1 MGGRAHGYKEITMN
15 TNTNNNTV
23 NNNNESL
30 DLNMEDL
37 FVDGDKL
44 QDAEKDIEEKTNEIL
59 MTYNRF
65 LYSENPDTIAELVV
79 NVFELA
85 QSIDPQNIFYEATED
100 RIKWSTQALSAN
112 MSQFVLVEGLLTHR
126 FKAGLLVNV
135 FENEMGT
142 TVKVLPA
149 NSDIL
154 KGTAYLGGLKD
165 MKQVNHIV
173 ENVIQVA
180 NIPTEGPNSQMT
192 VVQEP
197 LNPAMPQM
205 TGYCIVLFGLEP
217 QQMSNLK
224 RASKVKKASEKMSKF
239 VSNASTAGYAT
250 TKAALDG
257 IVTPGMDLATKMGG
271 LVIGSVATG
280 AAKSGMTFVGELTGA
295 LVQADL
301 PHCEQL
307 NTIKSN
313 CAKLAMQYG
322 RGNKNDSFS
331 FEF

>member
-1 MGGRAHGYKEITMN
+1 M
-15 TNTNNNTV
+15 
-23 NNNNESL
+23 SL
-30 DLNMEDL
+30 DLNMDSM
-37 FVDGDKL
+37 FVDGDQL
-44 QDAEKDIEEKTNEIL
+44 EQAEQANEEQVLEQ
-59 MTYNRF
+59 YDRF
-65 LYSENPDTIAELVV
+65 LYCEDPNTIAEIAT
-79 NVFELA
+79 NVFGFA
-85 QSIDPQNIFYEATED
+85 QSVDPNNAFFETSDNY
-100 RIKWSTQALSAN
+100 IKWSLKAMSNN
-112 MSQFVLVEGLLTHR
+112 MTQFVLVEGLLSHR
-126 FKAGLLVNV
+126 MKAGLLANV
-135 FENEMGT
+135 YADENNAT
-142 TVKVLPA
+142 FKVMLSNA
-149 NSDIL
+149 DVL
-154 KGTAYLGGLKD
+154 KGTAFLGKLKD
-165 MKQVNHIV
+165 MKQVNHIT
-173 ENVIQVA
+173 ENVIKVA
-180 NIPTEGPNSQMT
+180 NIPVEGPNSQIT

-197 LNPAMPQM
+197 INPNMPNM
-205 TGYCIVLFGLEP
+205 LGYCIVLFNLEP

-224 RASKVKKASEKMSKF
+224 RASKVKKASDKMSKF

-307 NTIKSN
+307 NVIKSN

-322 RGNKNDSFS
+322 KGNKNDSFS

>member
-1 MGGRAHGYKEITMN
+1 M
-15 TNTNNNTV
+15 
-23 NNNNESL
+23 SL
-30 DLNMEDL
+30 DLNMDNMFVSGDDL
-37 FVDGDKL
+37 E
-44 QDAEKDIEEKTNEIL
+44 QAEQANEEQVLEQ
-59 MTYNRF
+59 YDRF
-65 LYSENPDTIAELVV
+65 LYSEDPNTIAELAT
-79 NVFELA
+79 NVFGFA
-85 QSIDPQNIFYEATED
+85 QSVDPNNAFFETSDNY
-100 RIKWSTQALSAN
+100 IKWSLKAMSNN
-112 MSQFVLVEGLLTHR
+112 MNQFVLVEGLLSHR
-126 FKAGLLVNV
+126 MKAGLLANV
-135 FENEMGT
+135 YADENNAT
-142 TVKVLPA
+142 FKVMLSNA
-149 NSDIL
+149 DVL
-154 KGTAYLGGLKD
+154 KGTAFLGKLKD
-165 MKQVNHIV
+165 MKQVNHII
-173 ENVIQVA
+173 ENVIKVA
-180 NIPTEGPNSQMT
+180 NIPVEGPNSQIT

-197 LNPAMPQM
+197 INPNMPNM
-205 TGYCIVLFGLEP
+205 LGYCIVLFNLEP

-224 RASKVKKASEKMSKF
+224 RASKVKKASDKMSKF

-257 IVTPGMDLATKMGG
+257 IVTPGMELATKMGG
-271 LVIGSVATG
+271 LVVGSVATG

>member
-1 MGGRAHGYKEITMN
+1 M
-15 TNTNNNTV
+15 NNNTV

-30 DLNMEDL
+30 DLNMENL

-65 LYSENPDTIAELVV
+65 LYSENPDTIAELIM

-135 FENEMGT
+135 FENEMGA

-205 TGYCIVLFGLEP
+205 TGFCIVLFGLEP

-224 RASKVKKASEKMSKF
+224 RASKVKKASDKMSKF

-257 IVTPGMDLATKMGG
+257 IVTPGMELATKMGG
-271 LVIGSVATG
+271 LVVGSVATG

-313 CAKLAMQYG
+313 CAKLALQYG

>member
-1 MGGRAHGYKEITMN
+1 M
-15 TNTNNNTV
+15 
-23 NNNNESL
+23 SL
-30 DLNMEDL
+30 DLNMDNMFVSGDDL
-37 FVDGDKL
+37 E
-44 QDAEKDIEEKTNEIL
+44 QAEQANEEQVLEQ
-59 MTYNRF
+59 YDRF
-65 LYSENPDTIAELVV
+65 LYSEDPNTIAELAT
-79 NVFELA
+79 NVFGFA
-85 QSIDPQNIFYEATED
+85 QSVDPNNAFFETSDNY
-100 RIKWSTQALSAN
+100 IKWSLKAMSNN
-112 MSQFVLVEGLLTHR
+112 MTQFVLVEGLLSHR
-126 FKAGLLVNV
+126 MKAGLLANV
-135 FENEMGT
+135 FADENNAT
-142 TVKVLPA
+142 FKVMLSNA
-149 NSDIL
+149 DVL
-154 KGTAYLGGLKD
+154 KGTAFLGKLKD
-165 MKQVNHIV
+165 MKQVNHIT
-173 ENVIQVA
+173 ENVIKVA
-180 NIPTEGPNSQMT
+180 NIPVEGPNAQMT

-197 LNPAMPQM
+197 INPNMPNM
-205 TGYCIVLFGLEP
+205 LGYCIVLFNLEP

-224 RASKVKKASEKMSKF
+224 RASKVKKASDKMSKF

-313 CAKLAMQYG
+313 CAKLALQYG
-322 RGNKNDSFS
+322 KGNRNDSFS

>member
-1 MGGRAHGYKEITMN
+1 M
-15 TNTNNNTV
+15 
-23 NNNNESL
+23 SL
-30 DLNMEDL
+30 DLNMDNM
-37 FVDGDKL
+37 FVSGDEL
-44 QDAEKDIEEKTNEIL
+44 EQAEQANEEQVLEQ
-59 MTYNRF
+59 YDRF
-65 LYSENPDTIAELVV
+65 LYCEDSNTIAELAT
-79 NVFELA
+79 NVFGFA
-85 QSIDPQNIFYEATED
+85 QSVDPNNAFFETSDNY
-100 RIKWSTQALSAN
+100 IKWSLKAMSNN
-112 MSQFVLVEGLLTHR
+112 MTQFVLVEGLLSHR
-126 FKAGLLVNV
+126 MKAGLLANV
-135 FENEMGT
+135 YEDENNAT
-142 TVKVLPA
+142 FKVMLSNA
-149 NSDIL
+149 DVL
-154 KGTAYLGGLKD
+154 KGTAFLGKLKD
-165 MKQVNHIV
+165 MKQVNHII
-173 ENVIQVA
+173 ENVIKVA
-180 NIPTEGPNSQMT
+180 NIPVEGPNSQIT

-197 LNPAMPQM
+197 INPNMPNM
-205 TGYCIVLFGLEP
+205 LGYCIVLFNLEP

-224 RASKVKKASEKMSKF
+224 RASKVKKASDKMSKF

-313 CAKLAMQYG
+313 CAKLALQYG
-322 RGNKNDSFS
+322 KGNRNDSFS

>member
-1 MGGRAHGYKEITMN
+1 M
-15 TNTNNNTV
+15 
-23 NNNNESL
+23 SL
-30 DLNMEDL
+30 DLNMDNMFVSGDDL
-37 FVDGDKL
+37 E
-44 QDAEKDIEEKTNEIL
+44 QAEQANEEQVLEQ
-59 MTYNRF
+59 YDRF
-65 LYSENPDTIAELVV
+65 LYSEDPNTIAELAT
-79 NVFELA
+79 NVFGFA
-85 QSIDPQNIFYEATED
+85 QSVDPNNAFFETSDNY
-100 RIKWSTQALSAN
+100 IKWSLKAMSNN
-112 MSQFVLVEGLLTHR
+112 MTQFVLVEGLLSHR
-126 FKAGLLVNV
+126 MKAGLLANV
-135 FENEMGT
+135 YADENNAT
-142 TVKVLPA
+142 FKVMLSNA
-149 NSDIL
+149 DVL
-154 KGTAYLGGLKD
+154 KGTAFLGKLKD
-165 MKQVNHIV
+165 MKQVNHIT
-173 ENVIQVA
+173 ENVIKVA
-180 NIPTEGPNSQMT
+180 NIPVEGPNSQIT

-197 LNPAMPQM
+197 INPNMPNM
-205 TGYCIVLFGLEP
+205 LGYCIVLFNLEP

-224 RASKVKKASEKMSKF
+224 RASKVKKASDKMSKF

-257 IVTPGMDLATKMGG
+257 IVTPGMELATKMGG
-271 LVIGSVATG
+271 LVVGSVATG

>member
-1 MGGRAHGYKEITMN
+1 M
-15 TNTNNNTV
+15 
-23 NNNNESL
+23 SL
-30 DLNMEDL
+30 DLNMDNM
-37 FVDGDKL
+37 FVSGDEL
-44 QDAEKDIEEKTNEIL
+44 EQAEQANEEQVLEQ
-59 MTYNRF
+59 YDRF
-65 LYSENPDTIAELVV
+65 LYCEDPNTIAELAT
-79 NVFELA
+79 NVFGFA
-85 QSIDPQNIFYEATED
+85 QSVDPNNAFFETSDNY
-100 RIKWSTQALSAN
+100 IKWSLKAMSNN
-112 MSQFVLVEGLLTHR
+112 MTQFVLVEGLLSHR
-126 FKAGLLVNV
+126 MKAGLLANV
-135 FENEMGT
+135 FADENNAT
-142 TVKVLPA
+142 FKVMLSNA
-149 NSDIL
+149 DVL
-154 KGTAYLGGLKD
+154 KGTAFLGKLKD
-165 MKQVNHIV
+165 MKQVNHII
-173 ENVIQVA
+173 ENVIKVA
-180 NIPTEGPNSQMT
+180 NIPVEGPNSQIT

-197 LNPAMPQM
+197 INPNMPNM
-205 TGYCIVLFGLEP
+205 LGYCIVLFNLEP

-224 RASKVKKASEKMSKF
+224 RASKVKKASDKMSKF

-307 NTIKSN
+307 NVIKSN

>member
-1 MGGRAHGYKEITMN
+1 M
-15 TNTNNNTV
+15 
-23 NNNNESL
+23 SL
-30 DLNMEDL
+30 DLNMDNM
-37 FVDGDKL
+37 FVSGDEL
-44 QDAEKDIEEKTNEIL
+44 EQAEQANEEQVLEQ
-59 MTYNRF
+59 YDRF
-65 LYSENPDTIAELVV
+65 LYCEDPNTIAELAT
-79 NVFELA
+79 NVFGFA
-85 QSIDPQNIFYEATED
+85 QSVDPNNAFFETSDNY
-100 RIKWSTQALSAN
+100 IKWSLKAMSNN
-112 MSQFVLVEGLLTHR
+112 MTQFVLVEGLLSHR
-126 FKAGLLVNV
+126 MKAGLLANV
-135 FENEMGT
+135 FADENNAT
-142 TVKVLPA
+142 FKVMLSNA
-149 NSDIL
+149 DVL
-154 KGTAYLGGLKD
+154 KGTAFLGKLKD
-165 MKQVNHIV
+165 MKQVNHIT
-173 ENVIQVA
+173 ENVIKVA
-180 NIPTEGPNSQMT
+180 NIPVEGPNSQIT

-197 LNPAMPQM
+197 INPNMPNM
-205 TGYCIVLFGLEP
+205 LGYCIVLFNLEP

-224 RASKVKKASEKMSKF
+224 RASKVKKASDKMSKF

-313 CAKLAMQYG
+313 CAKLALQYG
-322 RGNKNDSFS
+322 RGNRNDSFS

>member
-1 MGGRAHGYKEITMN
+1 M
-15 TNTNNNTV
+15 
-23 NNNNESL
+23 SL
-30 DLNMEDL
+30 DLNMDNM
-37 FVDGDKL
+37 FVSGDEL
-44 QDAEKDIEEKTNEIL
+44 EQAEQANEEQVLEQ
-59 MTYNRF
+59 YDRF
-65 LYSENPDTIAELVV
+65 LYCEDPNTIAEIAT
-79 NVFELA
+79 NVFGFA
-85 QSIDPQNIFYEATED
+85 QSVDPNNAFFETSDNY
-100 RIKWSTQALSAN
+100 IKWSLKAMSNN
-112 MSQFVLVEGLLTHR
+112 MTQFVLVEGLLSHR
-126 FKAGLLVNV
+126 MKAGLLANV
-135 FENEMGT
+135 FADENNAT
-142 TVKVLPA
+142 FKVMLSNA
-149 NSDIL
+149 DVL
-154 KGTAYLGGLKD
+154 KGTAFLGKLKD
-165 MKQVNHIV
+165 MKQVNHIT
-173 ENVIQVA
+173 ENVIKVA
-180 NIPTEGPNSQMT
+180 NIPVEGPNSQIT

-197 LNPAMPQM
+197 INPNMPNM
-205 TGYCIVLFGLEP
+205 LGYCIVLFNLEP

-224 RASKVKKASEKMSKF
+224 RASKVKKASDKMSKF

-307 NTIKSN
+307 NVIKSN

-322 RGNKNDSFS
+322 KGNKNDSFS

>member
-1 MGGRAHGYKEITMN
+1 M
-15 TNTNNNTV
+15 
-23 NNNNESL
+23 SL
-30 DLNMEDL
+30 DLNMDNM
-37 FVDGDKL
+37 FVSGDEL
-44 QDAEKDIEEKTNEIL
+44 EQAEQANEEQVLEQ
-59 MTYNRF
+59 YDRF
-65 LYSENPDTIAELVV
+65 LYSEDPNTIAELAT
-79 NVFELA
+79 NVFGFA
-85 QSIDPQNIFYEATED
+85 QSVDPNNAFFETSDNY
-100 RIKWSTQALSAN
+100 IKWSLKAMSNN
-112 MSQFVLVEGLLTHR
+112 MTQFVLVEGLLSHR
-126 FKAGLLVNV
+126 MKAGLLANV
-135 FENEMGT
+135 FADENNAT
-142 TVKVLPA
+142 FKVMLSNA
-149 NSDIL
+149 DVL
-154 KGTAYLGGLKD
+154 KGTAFLGKLKD
-165 MKQVNHIV
+165 MKQVNHIT
-173 ENVIQVA
+173 ENVIKVA
-180 NIPTEGPNSQMT
+180 NIPVEGPNSQIT

-197 LNPAMPQM
+197 INPNMPNM
-205 TGYCIVLFGLEP
+205 LGYCIVLFNLEP

-224 RASKVKKASEKMSKF
+224 RASKVKKASDKMSKF

-257 IVTPGMDLATKMGG
+257 IVTPGMELATKMGG
-271 LVIGSVATG
+271 LVVGSVATG

>member
-1 MGGRAHGYKEITMN
+1 M
-15 TNTNNNTV
+15 
-23 NNNNESL
+23 SL
-30 DLNMEDL
+30 DLNMDNM
-37 FVDGDKL
+37 FVSGDEL
-44 QDAEKDIEEKTNEIL
+44 EQAEQANEEQVLEQ
-59 MTYNRF
+59 YDRF
-65 LYSENPDTIAELVV
+65 LYSEDPNTIAELAT
-79 NVFELA
+79 NVFGFA
-85 QSIDPQNIFYEATED
+85 QSVDPNNAFFETSDNY
-100 RIKWSTQALSAN
+100 IKWSLKAMSNN
-112 MSQFVLVEGLLTHR
+112 MTQFVLVEGLLSHR
-126 FKAGLLVNV
+126 MKAGLLANV
-135 FENEMGT
+135 YADENNAT
-142 TVKVLPA
+142 FKVMLSNA
-149 NSDIL
+149 DVL
-154 KGTAYLGGLKD
+154 KGTAFLGKLKD
-165 MKQVNHIV
+165 MKQVNHIT
-173 ENVIQVA
+173 ENVIKVA
-180 NIPTEGPNSQMT
+180 NIPVEGPNAQMT

-197 LNPAMPQM
+197 INPNMPNM
-205 TGYCIVLFGLEP
+205 LGYCIVLFNLEP

-224 RASKVKKASEKMSKF
+224 RASKVKKASDKMSKF

-307 NTIKSN
+307 NVIKSN

-322 RGNKNDSFS
+322 KGNRNDSFS

>member
-1 MGGRAHGYKEITMN
+1 M
-15 TNTNNNTV
+15 
-23 NNNNESL
+23 SL
-30 DLNMEDL
+30 DLNMDNMFVSGDDL
-37 FVDGDKL
+37 E
-44 QDAEKDIEEKTNEIL
+44 QAEQANEEQVLEQ
-59 MTYNRF
+59 YDRF
-65 LYSENPDTIAELVV
+65 LYCEDPNTIAELAT
-79 NVFELA
+79 NVFGFA
-85 QSIDPQNIFYEATED
+85 QSVDPNNAFFETSDNY
-100 RIKWSTQALSAN
+100 IKWSLKAMSNN
-112 MSQFVLVEGLLTHR
+112 MKQFVLVEGLLSHR
-126 FKAGLLVNV
+126 MKAGLLANV
-135 FENEMGT
+135 YEDENNAT
-142 TVKVLPA
+142 FKVMLSNA
-149 NSDIL
+149 DVL
-154 KGTAYLGGLKD
+154 KGTAFLGKLKD
-165 MKQVNHIV
+165 MKQVNHII
-173 ENVIQVA
+173 ENVIKVA
-180 NIPTEGPNSQMT
+180 NIPVEGPNSQIT

-197 LNPAMPQM
+197 INPNMPNM
-205 TGYCIVLFGLEP
+205 LGYCIVLFNLEP

-224 RASKVKKASEKMSKF
+224 RASKVKKASDKMSKF

-322 RGNKNDSFS
+322 KGNRNDSFS

>member
-1 MGGRAHGYKEITMN
+1 MGGRAHGYKEIIM
-15 TNTNNNTV
+15 NNNTV

-30 DLNMEDL
+30 DLNMENL

-44 QDAEKDIEEKTNEIL
+44 QDAETDIEEKANEIL

-65 LYSENPDTIAELVV
+65 LYSENPDTIAELIM

-126 FKAGLLVNV
+126 FKAGLLANV
-135 FENEMGT
+135 FENEMGA

-180 NIPTEGPNSQMT
+180 GIPTEGPNSQMT
-192 VVQEP
+192 VVNEP

-205 TGYCIVLFGLEP
+205 TGFCIVLFGLEP

-224 RASKVKKASEKMSKF
+224 KASKVKKASDKVSKF
-239 VSNASTAGYAT
+239 VNNMSTSGYAI
-250 TKAALDG
+250 TKGALDG
-257 IVTPGMDLATKMGG
+257 IVAPSMDLATKMGG

-307 NTIKSN
+307 NVIKSN
-313 CAKLAMQYG
+313 CAKLALQYG

>member
-1 MGGRAHGYKEITMN
+1 M
-15 TNTNNNTV
+15 
-23 NNNNESL
+23 SL
-30 DLNMEDL
+30 DLNMDNM
-37 FVDGDKL
+37 FVSGDEL
-44 QDAEKDIEEKTNEIL
+44 ERAEQANEEQVLEQ
-59 MTYNRF
+59 YDRF
-65 LYSENPDTIAELVV
+65 LYSEDPNTIAEIAT
-79 NVFELA
+79 NVFGFA
-85 QSIDPQNIFYEATED
+85 QSVDPNNTFFETSD
-100 RIKWSTQALSAN
+100 NHIKWSLQAMSNN
-112 MSQFVLVEGLLTHR
+112 MTQFVLVEGLLSHR
-126 FKAGLLVNV
+126 MKAGLLANV
-135 FENEMGT
+135 YEDENNAT
-142 TVKVLPA
+142 FKVMPN

-154 KGTAYLGGLKD
+154 KGTAFLGKLKD
-165 MKQVNHIV
+165 MKQVNHII
-173 ENVIQVA
+173 ENVIKVA
-180 NIPTEGPNSQMT
+180 NIPTEGPNAQMT

-197 LNPAMPQM
+197 MNPNVPNML
-205 TGYCIVLFGLEP
+205 GYCIVLFNLEP

-224 RASKVKKASEKMSKF
+224 RASKVKKASDKMSKF

-257 IVTPGMDLATKMGG
+257 IIAPGMEVAGKMGG
-271 LVIGSVATG
+271 LVVGSVGTAT
-280 AAKSGMTFVGELTGA
+280 AKTAMTFVGELTGS

>member
-1 MGGRAHGYKEITMN
+1 M
-15 TNTNNNTV
+15 
-23 NNNNESL
+23 SL
-30 DLNMEDL
+30 DLNMDNM
-37 FVDGDKL
+37 FVSGDEL
-44 QDAEKDIEEKTNEIL
+44 EQAEQANEEQVLEQ
-59 MTYNRF
+59 YDRF
-65 LYSENPDTIAELVV
+65 LYCEDPNTIAELAT
-79 NVFELA
+79 NVFGFA
-85 QSIDPQNIFYEATED
+85 QSVDPNNAFFETSDNY
-100 RIKWSTQALSAN
+100 IKWSLKAMSNN
-112 MSQFVLVEGLLTHR
+112 MTQFVLVEGLLSHR
-126 FKAGLLVNV
+126 MKAGLLANV
-135 FENEMGT
+135 YADENNAT
-142 TVKVLPA
+142 FKVMLSNA
-149 NSDIL
+149 DVL
-154 KGTAYLGGLKD
+154 KGTAFLGKLKD
-165 MKQVNHIV
+165 MKQVNHII
-173 ENVIQVA
+173 ESVIKVA
-180 NIPTEGPNSQMT
+180 NIPVEGPNAQMT

-197 LNPAMPQM
+197 INPNMPNM
-205 TGYCIVLFGLEP
+205 LGYCIVLFNLEP

-224 RASKVKKASEKMSKF
+224 RASKVKKASDKMSKF

-257 IVTPGMDLATKMGG
+257 IVTPSMDLATKMGG

>member
-1 MGGRAHGYKEITMN
+1 M
-15 TNTNNNTV
+15 
-23 NNNNESL
+23 SL
-30 DLNMEDL
+30 DLNMDNM
-37 FVDGDKL
+37 FVSGDEL
-44 QDAEKDIEEKTNEIL
+44 EQAEQANEEQVLEQ
-59 MTYNRF
+59 YDRF
-65 LYSENPDTIAELVV
+65 LYCEDPNTIAELAT
-79 NVFELA
+79 NVFGFA
-85 QSIDPQNIFYEATED
+85 QSVDPNNAFFETSDNY
-100 RIKWSTQALSAN
+100 IKWSLKAMSNN
-112 MSQFVLVEGLLTHR
+112 MKQFVLVEGLLSHR
-126 FKAGLLVNV
+126 MKAGLLANV
-135 FENEMGT
+135 YEDENNAT
-142 TVKVLPA
+142 FKVMLSNA
-149 NSDIL
+149 DVL
-154 KGTAYLGGLKD
+154 KGTAFLGKLKD
-165 MKQVNHIV
+165 MKQVNHIL
-173 ENVIQVA
+173 ENVIKVA
-180 NIPTEGPNSQMT
+180 NIPVEGPNSQIT

-197 LNPAMPQM
+197 INPNMPNM
-205 TGYCIVLFGLEP
+205 LGYCIVLFNLEP

-224 RASKVKKASEKMSKF
+224 RASKVKKASDKMSKF

-257 IVTPGMDLATKMGG
+257 IVTPGMELATKMGG
-271 LVIGSVATG
+271 LVVGSVATG

>member
-1 MGGRAHGYKEITMN
+1 M
-15 TNTNNNTV
+15 
-23 NNNNESL
+23 SL
-30 DLNMEDL
+30 DLNMDNM
-37 FVDGDKL
+37 FVSGDEL
-44 QDAEKDIEEKTNEIL
+44 EQAEQANEEQVLEQ
-59 MTYNRF
+59 YDRF
-65 LYSENPDTIAELVV
+65 LYCEDPNTIAEIAT
-79 NVFELA
+79 NVFGFA
-85 QSIDPQNIFYEATED
+85 QSVDPNNAFFETSDNY
-100 RIKWSTQALSAN
+100 IKWSLKAMSNN
-112 MSQFVLVEGLLTHR
+112 MTQFVLVEGLLSHR
-126 FKAGLLVNV
+126 MKAGLLANV
-135 FENEMGT
+135 FADENNAT
-142 TVKVLPA
+142 FKVMLSNA
-149 NSDIL
+149 DVL
-154 KGTAYLGGLKD
+154 KGTAFLGKLKD
-165 MKQVNHIV
+165 MKQVNHIT
-173 ENVIQVA
+173 ENVIKVA
-180 NIPTEGPNSQMT
+180 NIPVEGPNSQIT

-197 LNPAMPQM
+197 INPNMPNM
-205 TGYCIVLFGLEP
+205 LGYCIVLFNLEP

-224 RASKVKKASEKMSKF
+224 RASKVKKASDKMSKF

-322 RGNKNDSFS
+322 KGNKNDSFS

>member
-1 MGGRAHGYKEITMN
+1 M
-15 TNTNNNTV
+15 
-23 NNNNESL
+23 SL
-30 DLNMEDL
+30 DLNMDNMFVSGDDL
-37 FVDGDKL
+37 E
-44 QDAEKDIEEKTNEIL
+44 QAEQANEEQVLEQ
-59 MTYNRF
+59 YDRF
-65 LYSENPDTIAELVV
+65 LYCEDPNTIAELAT
-79 NVFELA
+79 NVFGFA
-85 QSIDPQNIFYEATED
+85 QSVDPNNAFSETSDNY
-100 RIKWSTQALSAN
+100 IKWSLKAMSNN
-112 MSQFVLVEGLLTHR
+112 MKQFVLVEGLLSHR
-126 FKAGLLVNV
+126 MKAGLLANV
-135 FENEMGT
+135 FADENNAT
-142 TVKVLPA
+142 FKVMLSNA
-149 NSDIL
+149 DVL
-154 KGTAYLGGLKD
+154 KGTAFLGKLKD
-165 MKQVNHIV
+165 MKQVNHII
-173 ENVIQVA
+173 ESVIKVA
-180 NIPTEGPNSQMT
+180 NIPTEGPNAQMT

-197 LNPAMPQM
+197 INPNMPNM
-205 TGYCIVLFGLEP
+205 LGYCIVLFNLEP

-224 RASKVKKASEKMSKF
+224 RASKVKKASDKMSKF

-307 NTIKSN
+307 NVIKSN

>member
-1 MGGRAHGYKEITMN
+1 M
-15 TNTNNNTV
+15 
-23 NNNNESL
+23 SL
-30 DLNMEDL
+30 DLNMDNM
-37 FVDGDKL
+37 FVSGDEL
-44 QDAEKDIEEKTNEIL
+44 EQAEQANEEQVLEQ
-59 MTYNRF
+59 YDRF
-65 LYSENPDTIAELVV
+65 LYCEDPNTIAELAT
-79 NVFELA
+79 NVFGFA
-85 QSIDPQNIFYEATED
+85 QSIDPNNAFFETSDNY
-100 RIKWSTQALSAN
+100 IKWSLKAMSNN
-112 MSQFVLVEGLLTHR
+112 MKQFILVEGLLSHR
-126 FKAGLLVNV
+126 MKAGLLANV
-135 FENEMGT
+135 YEDENNAT
-142 TVKVLPA
+142 FKVMLSNA
-149 NSDIL
+149 DVL
-154 KGTAYLGGLKD
+154 KGTAFLGKLKD
-165 MKQVNHIV
+165 MKQVNHII
-173 ENVIQVA
+173 ENVIKVA
-180 NIPTEGPNSQMT
+180 NIPVEGPNSQIT

-197 LNPAMPQM
+197 INPNMPNM
-205 TGYCIVLFGLEP
+205 LGYCIVLFNLEP

-224 RASKVKKASEKMSKF
+224 RASKVKKASDKMSKF

-307 NTIKSN
+307 NVIKSN

-322 RGNKNDSFS
+322 KGNKNDSFS

>member
-1 MGGRAHGYKEITMN
+1 M
-15 TNTNNNTV
+15 
-23 NNNNESL
+23 SL
-30 DLNMEDL
+30 DLNMDSM
-37 FVDGDKL
+37 FVDGDQL
-44 QDAEKDIEEKTNEIL
+44 EQAEQANEEQVLEQ
-59 MTYNRF
+59 YDRF
-65 LYSENPDTIAELVV
+65 LYSEDPNTIAELAT
-79 NVFELA
+79 NVFGFA
-85 QSIDPQNIFYEATED
+85 QSVDPNNAFFETSDNY
-100 RIKWSTQALSAN
+100 IKWSLKAMSNN
-112 MSQFVLVEGLLTHR
+112 MTQFVLVEGLLSHR
-126 FKAGLLVNV
+126 MKAGLLANV
-135 FENEMGT
+135 YADENNAT
-142 TVKVLPA
+142 FKVMLSNA
-149 NSDIL
+149 DVL
-154 KGTAYLGGLKD
+154 KGTAFLGKLKD
-165 MKQVNHIV
+165 MKQVNHIT
-173 ENVIQVA
+173 ENVIKVA
-180 NIPTEGPNSQMT
+180 NIPVEGPNSQIT

-197 LNPAMPQM
+197 INPNMPNM
-205 TGYCIVLFGLEP
+205 LGYCIVLFNLEP

-224 RASKVKKASEKMSKF
+224 RASKVKKASDKMSKF

-307 NTIKSN
+307 NVIKSN

-322 RGNKNDSFS
+322 KGNKNDSFS

>member
-1 MGGRAHGYKEITMN
+1 M
-15 TNTNNNTV
+15 
-23 NNNNESL
+23 SL
-30 DLNMEDL
+30 DLNMDNM
-37 FVDGDKL
+37 FVSGDEL
-44 QDAEKDIEEKTNEIL
+44 EQAEQANEEQVLEQ
-59 MTYNRF
+59 YDRF
-65 LYSENPDTIAELVV
+65 LYCEDPNTIAELAT
-79 NVFELA
+79 NVFGFA
-85 QSIDPQNIFYEATED
+85 QSVDPNNAFFETSD
-100 RIKWSTQALSAN
+100 NHIKWSLQAMSNN
-112 MSQFVLVEGLLTHR
+112 MTQFVLVEGLLSHR
-126 FKAGLLVNV
+126 MKAGLLANV
-135 FENEMGT
+135 YEDENNAT
-142 TVKVLPA
+142 FKVMPN

-154 KGTAYLGGLKD
+154 KGTAFLGKLKD
-165 MKQVNHIV
+165 KKQVNHII
-173 ENVIQVA
+173 ENVIKVA
-180 NIPTEGPNSQMT
+180 NIPVEGPNAQMT

-197 LNPAMPQM
+197 MNPNVPNML
-205 TGYCIVLFGLEP
+205 GYCIVLFNLEP

-224 RASKVKKASEKMSKF
+224 RASKVKKASDKMSKF

-257 IVTPGMDLATKMGG
+257 IVAPGMEVATKMGG
-271 LVIGSVATG
+271 LVVGSVATS

>member
-1 MGGRAHGYKEITMN
+1 M
-15 TNTNNNTV
+15 
-23 NNNNESL
+23 SL
-30 DLNMEDL
+30 DLNMDNM
-37 FVDGDKL
+37 FVSGDEL
-44 QDAEKDIEEKTNEIL
+44 EQAEQANEEQVLEQ
-59 MTYNRF
+59 YDRF
-65 LYSENPDTIAELVV
+65 LYSEDPNTIAELAT
-79 NVFELA
+79 NVFGFA
-85 QSIDPQNIFYEATED
+85 QSVDPNNAFFETSDNY
-100 RIKWSTQALSAN
+100 IKWSLKAMSNN
-112 MSQFVLVEGLLTHR
+112 MTQFVLVEGLLSHR
-126 FKAGLLVNV
+126 MKAGLLANV
-135 FENEMGT
+135 YEDENNAT
-142 TVKVLPA
+142 FKVMLSNA
-149 NSDIL
+149 DVL
-154 KGTAYLGGLKD
+154 KGTAFLGKLKD

-173 ENVIQVA
+173 ENVIKVA
-180 NIPTEGPNSQMT
+180 NIPVEGPNSQIT

-197 LNPAMPQM
+197 INPNMPNM
-205 TGYCIVLFGLEP
+205 LGYCIVLFNLEP

-224 RASKVKKASEKMSKF
+224 RASKVKKASDKMSKF

>member
-1 MGGRAHGYKEITMN
+1 M
-15 TNTNNNTV
+15 
-23 NNNNESL
+23 SL
-30 DLNMEDL
+30 DLNMDNM
-37 FVDGDKL
+37 FVSGDEL
-44 QDAEKDIEEKTNEIL
+44 EQAEQANEEQVLEQ
-59 MTYNRF
+59 YDRF
-65 LYSENPDTIAELVV
+65 LYCEDPNTIAELAT
-79 NVFELA
+79 NVFGFA
-85 QSIDPQNIFYEATED
+85 QSVDPNNAFFETSDNY
-100 RIKWSTQALSAN
+100 IKWSLKAMSNN
-112 MSQFVLVEGLLTHR
+112 MKQFVLVEGLLSHR
-126 FKAGLLVNV
+126 MKAGLLANV
-135 FENEMGT
+135 YEDENNAT
-142 TVKVLPA
+142 FKVMLSNA
-149 NSDIL
+149 DVL
-154 KGTAYLGGLKD
+154 KGTAFLGKLKD
-165 MKQVNHIV
+165 MKQVNHII
-173 ENVIQVA
+173 ENVIKVA
-180 NIPTEGPNSQMT
+180 NIPVEGPNAQMT

-197 LNPAMPQM
+197 INPNMQNM
-205 TGYCIVLFGLEP
+205 LGYCIVLFGLEP

-224 RASKVKKASEKMSKF
+224 RASKVQKASDKMSKF

-313 CAKLAMQYG
+313 CAKLALQYG
-322 RGNKNDSFS
+322 KGNRNDSFS

>member
-1 MGGRAHGYKEITMN
+1 M
-15 TNTNNNTV
+15 
-23 NNNNESL
+23 SL
-30 DLNMEDL
+30 DLNMDSM
-37 FVDGDKL
+37 FVSGDEL
-44 QDAEKDIEEKTNEIL
+44 EQAEQANEEQVLEQ
-59 MTYNRF
+59 YDRF
-65 LYSENPDTIAELVV
+65 LYCEDPNTIAEIAT
-79 NVFELA
+79 NVFGFA
-85 QSIDPQNIFYEATED
+85 QSVDPNNAFFETSDNY
-100 RIKWSTQALSAN
+100 IKWSLKAMSNN
-112 MSQFVLVEGLLTHR
+112 MTQFVLVEGLLSHR
-126 FKAGLLVNV
+126 MKAGLLANV
-135 FENEMGT
+135 YADENNAT
-142 TVKVLPA
+142 FKVMLSNA
-149 NSDIL
+149 DVL
-154 KGTAYLGGLKD
+154 KGTAFLGKLKD
-165 MKQVNHIV
+165 MKQVNHII
-173 ENVIQVA
+173 ENVIKVA
-180 NIPTEGPNSQMT
+180 NIPVEGPNSQIT

-197 LNPAMPQM
+197 INPNMPNM
-205 TGYCIVLFGLEP
+205 LGYCIVLFNLEP

-224 RASKVKKASEKMSKF
+224 RASKVKKASDKMSKF

-307 NTIKSN
+307 NVIKSN

-322 RGNKNDSFS
+322 KGNKNDSFS

>member
-1 MGGRAHGYKEITMN
+1 M
-15 TNTNNNTV
+15 
-23 NNNNESL
+23 SL
-30 DLNMEDL
+30 DLNMDNM
-37 FVDGDKL
+37 FVSGDEL
-44 QDAEKDIEEKTNEIL
+44 EQAEQANEEQVLEQ
-59 MTYNRF
+59 YDRF
-65 LYSENPDTIAELVV
+65 LYSEDPNTIAELAT
-79 NVFELA
+79 NVFGFA
-85 QSIDPQNIFYEATED
+85 QSVDPNNAFFETSDNY
-100 RIKWSTQALSAN
+100 IKWSLKAMSNN
-112 MSQFVLVEGLLTHR
+112 MTQFVLVEGLLSHR
-126 FKAGLLVNV
+126 MKAGLLANV
-135 FENEMGT
+135 YADENNAT
-142 TVKVLPA
+142 FKVMLSNA
-149 NSDIL
+149 DVL
-154 KGTAYLGGLKD
+154 KGTAFLGKLKD
-165 MKQVNHIV
+165 MKQVNHIT
-173 ENVIQVA
+173 ENVIKVA
-180 NIPTEGPNSQMT
+180 NIPVEGPNSQIT

-197 LNPAMPQM
+197 INPNMPNM
-205 TGYCIVLFGLEP
+205 LGYCIVLFNLEP

-224 RASKVKKASEKMSKF
+224 RASKVKKASDKMSKF

-313 CAKLAMQYG
+313 CAKLALQYG

>member
-1 MGGRAHGYKEITMN
+1 M
-15 TNTNNNTV
+15 
-23 NNNNESL
+23 SL
-30 DLNMEDL
+30 DLNMDNM
-37 FVDGDKL
+37 FVSGDEL
-44 QDAEKDIEEKTNEIL
+44 EQAEQANEEQVLEQ
-59 MTYNRF
+59 YDRF
-65 LYSENPDTIAELVV
+65 LYCEDPNTIAEIAT
-79 NVFELA
+79 NVFGFA
-85 QSIDPQNIFYEATED
+85 QSVDPNNAFFETSDNY
-100 RIKWSTQALSAN
+100 IKWSLKAMSNN
-112 MSQFVLVEGLLTHR
+112 MTQFVLVEGLLSHR
-126 FKAGLLVNV
+126 MKAGLLANV
-135 FENEMGT
+135 YADENNAT
-142 TVKVLPA
+142 FKVMLSNA
-149 NSDIL
+149 DVL
-154 KGTAYLGGLKD
+154 KGTAFLGKLKD
-165 MKQVNHIV
+165 MKQVNHII
-173 ENVIQVA
+173 ENVIKVA
-180 NIPTEGPNSQMT
+180 NIPVEGPNSQIT

-197 LNPAMPQM
+197 INPNMPNM
-205 TGYCIVLFGLEP
+205 LGYCIVLFNLEP

-224 RASKVKKASEKMSKF
+224 RASKVKKASDKMSKF

>member
-1 MGGRAHGYKEITMN
+1 M
-15 TNTNNNTV
+15 
-23 NNNNESL
+23 SL
-30 DLNMEDL
+30 DLNMDNM
-37 FVDGDKL
+37 FVSGDEL
-44 QDAEKDIEEKTNEIL
+44 EQAEQANEEQVLEQ
-59 MTYNRF
+59 YDRF
-65 LYSENPDTIAELVV
+65 LYCEDPNTIAELAT
-79 NVFELA
+79 NVFGFA
-85 QSIDPQNIFYEATED
+85 QSIDPNNAFFETSDNY
-100 RIKWSTQALSAN
+100 IKWSLKAMSNN
-112 MSQFVLVEGLLTHR
+112 MNQFVLVEGLLSHR
-126 FKAGLLVNV
+126 MKAGLLANV
-135 FENEMGT
+135 YEDENNAT
-142 TVKVLPA
+142 FKVMLSNA
-149 NSDIL
+149 DVL
-154 KGTAYLGGLKD
+154 KGTAFLGKLKD
-165 MKQVNHIV
+165 MKQVNHII
-173 ENVIQVA
+173 ENVIKVA
-180 NIPTEGPNSQMT
+180 NIPVEGPNSQIT

-197 LNPAMPQM
+197 INPNMPNM
-205 TGYCIVLFGLEP
+205 LGYCIVLFNLEP

-224 RASKVKKASEKMSKF
+224 RASKVKKASDKMSKF